1 MEICS
6 AVECFLS
13 TCKSL
18 DSIPGTKRK
27 RRQREEEEEA
37 GGGSESSVDT
47 GICCQA

>member
-6 AVECFLS
+6 VVECLLS

-27 RRQREEEEEA
+27 RRQEEEEEEA

-47 GICCQA
+47 GICCQV